1 MIERN
6 VMDKD
11 EEQQQQEI
19 RLLFTDWLSFLKESP
34 RIQEKIIDKFNRKA
48 RGFTHNIIKKSEKLI
63 HKCFDWTR
71 IREQQPSGS
80 RLVLNARVLSSNKS
94 SPDFRSITYTYRER
108 DDTGGDSGGA
118 ARGIHGGAG

>member
-1 MIERN
+1 MG
-6 VMDKD
+6 
-11 EEQQQQEI
+11 
-19 RLLFTDWLSFLKESP
+19 TDWLSFLKESP
-34 RIQEKIIDKFNRKA
+34 RIQQKIIDKFNRKA

-71 IREQQPSGS
+71 IREQPSSGS
-80 RLVLNARVLSSNKS
+80 RLVLNARVLSSNKIS
-94 SPDFRSITYTYRER
+94 LYQRLISDRSHFTYTYRER